1 MTNLTKRERMVHSL
15 FWLKLWDIAGRPVI
29 DRSAYP
35 ADGIGGLP
43 TLAFGIP
50 GLVIEHTGTHRTVLH
65 GRASMLRVAVAGQT
79 VTERICPLIGA
90 RLSAGGLVAIRSG
103 AGDMQDMLTL
113 AGRIV
118 RMHIDAAVLCRDL
131 PALAKFDGPDVRAA
145 CRQIDEALLREALAA
160 STSKAAG
167 HRPLR
172 V

>member
-1 MTNLTKRERMVHSL
+1 
-15 FWLKLWDIAGRPVI
+15 
-29 DRSAYP
+29 
-35 ADGIGGLP
+35 
-43 TLAFGIP
+43 
-50 GLVIEHTGTHRTVLH
+50 
-65 GRASMLRVAVAGQT
+65 MLRVAVAGQT